1 MMSAQ
6 SIITKPKRYNPLA
19 FWFHSHIRAALSSLG
34 ALMRTPVTS
43 LMTILVFAIA
53 MALPISFLSLLH
65 SVAPMQL
72 QWQQPKLTLYLKNG
86 LDVNV
91 QTQLMQQLQQNPE
104 FSTVDYISPQQG
116 LAQLTEQANLPSMVL
131 QEANNP
137 LPGVIV
143 LSLKQALTEPKA
155 LQALQQQLSQL
166 NGVDSV
172 QVNLQWLE
180 RLYYVVTLLHRLSLG
195 LAGLLAVGLF
205 FVTANTIRLVLQNH
219 RPEVRLLK
227 LIGATKAFIRRPLLY
242 RGLWLSMGGAFCAW
256 ILVFVL
262 MDWLTGPLAKFTQS
276 YGVSIYAQFYDF
288 KLILAS
294 CLVAAAIGLTAAWF
308 VAARYLRQREEGV

>member
-1 MMSAQ
+1 MTNPQ
-6 SIITKPKRYNPLA
+6 NTIVKPKRYNLVS
-19 FWFHSHIRAALSSLG
+19 FWFYSHLRAALSSLG
-34 ALMRTPVTS
+34 ALLRTPMTS
-43 LMTILVFAIA
+43 AMTVLVFAIA

-65 SVAPMQL
+65 SVAPMQA
-72 QWQQPKLTLYLKNG
+72 QWQQPKITLYLKNSV
-86 LDVNV
+86 DVDL
-91 QTQLMQQLQQNPE
+91 QTQLMAELQHNSA
-104 FSTVDYISPQQG
+104 FSNVEYISPQQG
-116 LAQLTEQANLPSMVL
+116 LAQLTEQAALPSSVL

-137 LPGVIV
+137 LPAVIV
-143 LSLKQALTEPKA
+143 LTLKSAIAEPKS
-155 LQALQQQLSQL
+155 LRDLQQQLAQL

-227 LIGATKAFIRRPLLY
+227 LIGASKGFIRRPLLY
-242 RGLWLSMGGAFCAW
+242 RGFWLSMGGALCAW
-256 ILVFVL
+256 ALVFAL
-262 MDWLTGPLAKFTQS
+262 MNWLTRPLAQFVSS
-276 YGVSIYAQFYDF
+276 YGLSIYAQFYDL

-294 CLVAAAIGLTAAWF
+294 FLVATIIGLSSAWF
-308 VAARYLRQREEGV
+308 VAGRHLRMSGEGV

>member
-1 MMSAQ
+1 MMS
-6 SIITKPKRYNPLA
+6 IENVTTKPKRYNPFS
-19 FWFHSHIRAALSSLG
+19 FWLHSHLRAALSSLG
-34 ALMRTPVTS
+34 ALVRTPITS
-43 LMTILVFAIA
+43 TMTVLVFAIA
-53 MALPISFLSLLH
+53 TALPISFLSLLH
-65 SVAPMQL
+65 SIAPMQS

-86 LDVNV
+86 IDLDV
-91 QTQLMQQLQQNPE
+91 QAQLMGELQHNSA

-116 LAQLTEQANLPSMVL
+116 LEQLTEQAALPAMVL

-143 LSLKQALTEPKA
+143 LTLKQTATEPKA
-155 LQALQQQLSQL
+155 LRALQQQLSQL

-242 RGLWLSMGGAFCAW
+242 RGLWLSMGGALCAW
-256 ILVFVL
+256 VLVFVL
-262 MDWLTGPLAKFTQS
+262 MNWLMGPLAQFATS
-276 YGVSIYAQFYDF
+276 YGVSVYTQLYDV

-308 VAARYLRQREEGV
+308 VAGRYLQASEEV

>member
-1 MMSAQ
+1 MTSAQ
-6 SIITKPKRYNPLA
+6 NLITKPKRYNPFS
-19 FWFHSHIRAALSSLG
+19 FWLHSHLRAALSSLG
-34 ALMRTPVTS
+34 ALLRTPVTS
-43 LMTILVFAIA
+43 TMTILVFAIA

-65 SVAPMQL
+65 SVAPMQS

-86 LDVNV
+86 LDVDV
-91 QTQLMQQLQQNPE
+91 QAQLMGQLQHNSA
-104 FSTVDYISPQQG
+104 FSAVEYVSPQQG
-116 LAQLTEQANLPSMVL
+116 LEQLTEQAALPTAVL
-131 QEANNP
+131 QAADNP

-143 LSLKQALTEPKA
+143 LTLKQAVTEPAA
-155 LQALQQQLSQL
+155 LRALQQQLSQL

-227 LIGATKAFIRRPLLY
+227 LIGATQAFIRRPLLY
-242 RGLWLSMGGAFCAW
+242 RGLWLSMGGALCAW
-256 ILVFVL
+256 VLVFAL
-262 MDWLTGPLAKFTQS
+262 MDWLTGPLAQFAAS
-276 YGVSIYAQFYDF
+276 YGVSVYAELYDF

-308 VAARYLRQREEGV
+308 VAGRYLRASEELS